1 MIETYMQSISPAV
14 QALIAGVFTWGL
26 TAVGASLVLF
36 VRNVNEKL
44 LDVALGFAAGVMIAA
59 SFWSLLEPAIEMSQN
74 LNIPSWIPPAT
85 GFLIGAL
92 FLRLIDVILPH
103 LHLQAPINEA
113 EGIKTSF
120 RRTTLLVLAVTL
132 HNIPEGLA
140 IGVSFGAHGADPQA
154 VSILSSLMLAFG
166 IGIQNIP
173 EGFAISM
180 PLRSEGLSRKK
191 SFFIGQLSG
200 LVEPVFALIGVLM
213 LEIMHNLLPYALG
226 FAAGAM
232 IFVTVEELIPESQRN
247 GNSDVATAGL
257 IIGFTLMMI
266 LDVAFK

>member
-1 MIETYMQSISPAV
+1 MIETYMKSISHPV

-36 VRNVNEKL
+36 IRNVNKKL
-44 LDVALGFAAGVMIAA
+44 LDAALGFAAGVMIAA
-59 SFWSLLEPAIEMSQN
+59 SFWSLLEPAIEMSQK
-74 LNIPSWIPPAT
+74 LNIPPWIPPAI

-92 FLRLIDVILPH
+92 FLRLIDFILPH
-103 LHLQAPINEA
+103 LHLQSPMNEA

-180 PLRSEGLSRKK
+180 PLRSEGFSREK

-200 LVEPVFALIGVLM
+200 MVEPVFAFIGVLM
-213 LEIMHNLLPYALG
+213 IEIMHSLLPYALG

-232 IFVTVEELIPESQRN
+232 IFVTVEELIPESQRS
-247 GNSDVATAGL
+247 GNSDIATAGL

-266 LDVAFK
+266 LDIAFK

>member
-36 VRNVNEKL
+36 VRNVNKKL